1 MTMLLV
7 GFTEEQR
14 IYFMLISNLLLEIYS
29 ILYLIKIINYEKIEK
44 SDNKL
49 VKRIFGLL

>member
-1 MTMLLV
+1 MLMLLMDL
-7 GFTEEQR
+7 TEEQR

-44 SDNKL
+44 SYNKL
-49 VKRIFGLL
+49 VKKIFELL

>member
-49 VKRIFGLL
+49 VKKIFGLL